1 MKNVKLLC
9 SVVLVAG
16 ITLSGTA
23 MADRGHGYG
32 GRGHGH
38 VGVGLYIGGP
48 YLYPYGYY
56 PPYPYG
62 YYPPVIITP
71 APAQPPVY
79 IEQQQPVQAPP
90 AVIQQAAPENY
101 FWYHCA
107 NPDGYYPYIKEC
119 PAGWQ
124 KVTPTPP
131 PQP

>member
-16 ITLSGTA
+16 MTLSGTA
-23 MADRGHGYG
+23 MADRGHSYG

-48 YLYPYGYY
+48 YLYPYY

-71 APAQPPVY
+71 APAQPTIY

-90 AVIQQAAPENY
+90 AVIQPVAPENY
-101 FWYHCA
+101 YWYHCA